1 MGALSAPR
9 VQAWRR
15 FCMGLIVVAVGAIG
29 TELASGAPAGSVP
42 AVLEGVTAYGNRILA
57 VGADSV
63 GYSTQ
68 LPCGVLLAEL
78 SGAGGRGLTA
88 SAPSGP
94 GCSWLNAVAVDPR
107 GGAWAV
113 GYHISKD
120 GRDHPLAEHFDG
132 RRWSAAPTPSP
143 GFDAILTGVAVA
155 GRQVWAV
162 GEYNE
167 SSQGSLKTLTM
178 VRAGSA
184 WRVVPSPNVQEE
196 SALEAVAGSASG
208 RPWAVG
214 WYRDSTNFSRHTLTM
229 SYGGSGWQVVA
240 SPSVGSATSASGN
253 VLSGIAAGAG
263 GTLWAVGQY
272 TDESSRPKTL
282 TLRYAN
288 GAWQAVSSPSPGS
301 ADNALYGVR
310 PVKGGGEWAVGEFK
324 DTRCQKTLTERYA
337 GGSWRVVP
345 SPNPVCT
352 TSRGN
357 TLHGL
362 AVGARGVLY
371 AVGDTNISSLVE
383 RNAGGGWKVVPSP
396 N

>member
-1 MGALSAPR
+1 
-9 VQAWRR
+9 
-15 FCMGLIVVAVGAIG
+15 MGLIALAAGATG
-29 TELASGAPAGSVP
+29 VELASGAPAGQVP
-42 AVLEGVTAYGNRILA
+42 AVLQGATAYGRGVLA
-57 VGADSV
+57 VGTDGV
-63 GYSTQ
+63 GYGTE

-78 SGAGGRGLTA
+78 SGPGAKGFTA
-88 SAPSGP
+88 TTPSGP
-94 GCSWLNAVAVDPR
+94 ACSWLNAVAADPR
-107 GGAWAV
+107 GGAWSV
-113 GYHISKD
+113 GYHISTD
-120 GRDHPLAEHFDG
+120 GRDHPLVEHFDG
-132 RRWSAAPTPSP
+132 RRWSAVPAPSP
-143 GFDAILTGVAVA
+143 GFNAILTGVAVA
-155 GRQVWAV
+155 GRQIWAV

-167 SSQGSLKTLTM
+167 SSGGSLKTLTM

-184 WRVVPSPNVQEE
+184 WRVVPSPNVQQE
-196 SALEAVAGSASG
+196 SALEAVAVSTSG

-240 SPSVGSATSASGN
+240 SPSPGSATAATGN
-253 VLSGIAAGAG
+253 VLSGIAPGAA

-272 TDESSRPKTL
+272 TDDALHAKTL

-288 GAWQAVSSPSPGS
+288 GAWQVVSSPSPGS

-324 DTRCQKTLTERYA
+324 DSRCQKTLTERYA
-337 GGSWRVVP
+337 GGAWHLVP

-362 AVGARGVLY
+362 AVDTRGALY
-371 AVGDTNISSLVE
+371 AVGDTNISTLIE
-383 RNAGGGWKVVPSP
+383 RNGGGGWKVVPSP